1 MQPGKLVLLIIILPL
16 LASNTVFLLSAYEGF
31 IPWCIPYIDGCTTIS
46 QAARSGNSIF
56 IFRATMIIYAVLL
69 IWFWIYVQQWL
80 NLLYDRTTK
89 VARIITW
96 LGISGAIFL
105 IIYIDFLGTTGEVN
119 RFMRRYGIMIF
130 FTFTPLAQLLLLK
143 QHYNIFRSL
152 PGVVGRYRVLQSQF
166 VVLFLMLLIG
176 FISIVLD
183 VLQIKTTESENIVE
197 WNFSLLLNLYF
208 IGMFFIWKDY
218 CYFLRNRT
226 DRN

>member
-56 IFRATMIIYAVLL
+56 IFRATMITYAVLL
-69 IWFWIYVQQWL
+69 IWFWVYAQQWL
-80 NLLYDRTTK
+80 NLLYGHTTK

-96 LGISGAIFL
+96 LGITGAIFL
-105 IIYIDFLGTTGEVN
+105 IIYIDFLGTTGEIN

-130 FTFTPLAQLLLLK
+130 FTLTPLAQLLLLK
-143 QHYNIFRSL
+143 QHYNVLPSL
-152 PGVVGRYRVLQSQF
+152 PDVVGRYRVLQTQS
-166 VVLFLMLLIG
+166 VVLFLMLLIA
-176 FISIVLD
+176 FISILLD

-208 IGMFFIWKDY
+208 AGMIFIWKDY
-218 CYFLRNRT
+218 SYFLSNRT
-226 DRN
+226 DRS

>member
-16 LASNTVFLLSAYEGF
+16 LASNTVYLLSAYEGF

-56 IFRATMIIYAVLL
+56 IFRATMITYAVLL

-80 NLLYDRTTK
+80 NLLYGHTTK

-96 LGISGAIFL
+96 LGITGAIFL
-105 IIYIDFLGTTGEVN
+105 IVYIDFLSTTGEVN

-143 QHYNIFRSL
+143 QHYNVLPSL
-152 PGVVGRYRVLQSQF
+152 PGVVGRYRVLQSQS

-176 FISIVLD
+176 FISILLD

-208 IGMFFIWKDY
+208 IGMIFIWKDY
-218 CYFLRNRT
+218 CYFLSNRT